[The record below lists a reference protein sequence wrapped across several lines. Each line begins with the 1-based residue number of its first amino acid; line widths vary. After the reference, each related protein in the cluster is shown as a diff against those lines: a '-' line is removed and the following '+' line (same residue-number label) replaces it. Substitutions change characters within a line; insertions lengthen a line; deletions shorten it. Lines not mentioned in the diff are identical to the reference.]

1 METLSSVFM
10 EYYQWLKAVHI
21 MSIIAWM
28 AGLLYLP
35 RLFVYHSE
43 NRASKEFVQVVK
55 LQEYRLFAYIMRP
68 AMLAS
73 IITGSMLIIAN
84 TAVFKSGMWIH
95 IKLTLV
101 VLLLIFHIA
110 CGVFA
115 SKMQRESCTLSPR
128 FFRVFN
134 EIPTL
139 LMIGIVLCAVLKF

>member
-1 METLSSVFM
+1 MEYLSSVFM

-73 IITGSMLIIAN
+73 VITGTMLIMAN
-84 TAVFKSGMWIH
+84 LAVFKSGVWIH

-101 VLLLIFHIA
+101 ALMLIFHIA
-110 CGVFA
+110 CGVLA

-134 EIPTL
+134 EVPTL

>member
-1 METLSSVFM
+1 MEYLSSVFM

-21 MSIIAWM
+21 MSVIAWM
-28 AGLLYLP
+28 AGLFYLP

-43 NRASKEFVQVVK
+43 NRNAVEFVNIVK

-73 IITGSMLIIAN
+73 IITGAMLIIAN

-101 VLLLIFHIA
+101 ALMLIFHIA
-110 CGVFA
+110 CGIFA
-115 SKMQRESCTLSPR
+115 SKMQRESCELSPR

-134 EIPTL
+134 EVPTL

>member
-1 METLSSVFM
+1 MEYLSSVFM

-21 MSIIAWM
+21 MSVIAWM
-28 AGLLYLP
+28 AGLFYLP

-43 NRASKEFVQVVK
+43 NRNAVEFVNIVK

-73 IITGSMLIIAN
+73 IITGAMLIIAN

-115 SKMQRESCTLSPR
+115 SKMQRESCELSPR

>member
-1 METLSSVFM
+1 MESVSGILM
-10 EYYQWLKAVHI
+10 SYYMWIKAVHI
-21 MSIIAWM
+21 MSVIAWM
-28 AGLLYLP
+28 AGLFYLP

-43 NRASKEFVQVVK
+43 NRNAVEFVNIVK

-101 VLLLIFHIA
+101 ALMLIFHIA
-110 CGVFA
+110 CGIFA
-115 SKMQRESCTLSPR
+115 SKMQRESCELSPR

>member
-1 METLSSVFM
+1 MESVSGILM
-10 EYYQWLKAVHI
+10 SYYMWIKAVHI

-28 AGLLYLP
+28 AGLFYLP

-43 NRASKEFVQVVK
+43 NRSAAEFVAIVK

-73 IITGSMLIIAN
+73 IITGAALIMAN
-84 TAVFKSGMWIH
+84 LEIFKSGMWIH

-101 VLLLIFHIA
+101 ALLLVFHIA
-110 CGVFA
+110 CGMLV
-115 SKMQRESCTLSPR
+115 SKMQQPSCALSGK
-128 FFRVFN
+128 FFRIFN

>member
-1 METLSSVFM
+1 MDLSA
-10 EYYQWLKAVHI
+10 YYQWFKALHI
-21 MSIIAWM
+21 ISISAWM
-28 AGLLYLP
+28 AGLFYLP

-43 NRASKEFVQVVK
+43 HRGVVDFVQIVK

-73 IITGSMLIIAN
+73 IFSGLLLLWLNPAI
-84 TAVFKSGMWIH
+84 FKSGMWIH

-101 VLLLIFHIA
+101 VFLLVYHIV
-110 CGVFA
+110 CGIIV
-115 SKMQRESCTLSPR
+115 SKMQKDACTLSGR

-139 LMIGIVLCAVLKF
+139 LAIGIVLCAVLKF

>member
-1 METLSSVFM
+1 MEYLSSVFM

-73 IITGSMLIIAN
+73 IITGAMLIIAN

-101 VLLLIFHIA
+101 ALMLIFHIA
-110 CGVFA
+110 CGIFA
-115 SKMQRESCTLSPR
+115 SKMQRESCELSPR

>member
-1 METLSSVFM
+1 MEYLSSVFM

-21 MSIIAWM
+21 MSVIAWM

-73 IITGSMLIIAN
+73 IITGAMLIIAN

-101 VLLLIFHIA
+101 ALMLIFHIA
-110 CGVFA
+110 CGIFA
-115 SKMQRESCTLSPR
+115 SKMQRESCELSPR

-134 EIPTL
+134 EVPTL

>member
-73 IITGSMLIIAN
+73 IITGAMLIIAN

-115 SKMQRESCTLSPR
+115 SKMQRESCELSPR

>member
-1 METLSSVFM
+1 MEYLSSVFM

-73 IITGSMLIIAN
+73 IITGAMLIIAN

-101 VLLLIFHIA
+101 ALMLIFHIA
-110 CGVFA
+110 CGIFA
-115 SKMQRESCTLSPR
+115 SKMQRESCELSPR

-134 EIPTL
+134 EVPTL

>member
-1 METLSSVFM
+1 MQAFSSMLM

-28 AGLLYLP
+28 AGLFYLP
-35 RLFVYHSE
+35 RLFVYHSQ
-43 NRASKEFVQVVK
+43 NRDSKEFVRIIK

-73 IITGSMLIIAN
+73 VITGVMLIMAN
-84 TAVFKSGMWIH
+84 TAIFKSGMWIH

-101 VLLLIFHIA
+101 ALLLIFHIA
-110 CGVFA
+110 CGIFA
-115 SKMQRESCTLSPR
+115 SKMQRETCTLSPR

>member
-1 METLSSVFM
+1 MESVSGILM
-10 EYYQWLKAVHI
+10 SYYMWIKAVHI
-21 MSIIAWM
+21 MSVIAWM

-73 IITGSMLIIAN
+73 IITGAMLIVAN
-84 TAVFKSGMWIH
+84 TAIFKSGMWIH

-101 VLLLIFHIA
+101 VLLLVFHIA

-115 SKMQRESCTLSPR
+115 SKMQRESCELSPR

>member
-1 METLSSVFM
+1 MEYLSSVFM

-21 MSIIAWM
+21 MSVIAWM
-28 AGLLYLP
+28 AGLFYLP

-73 IITGSMLIIAN
+73 VITGSMLIIAN
-84 TAVFKSGMWIH
+84 TAVFQSGMWIH

-134 EIPTL
+134 EVPTL

>member
-1 METLSSVFM
+1 MESVSGILM
-10 EYYQWLKAVHI
+10 SYYMWIKTVHI
-21 MSIIAWM
+21 MSVIAWM
-28 AGLLYLP
+28 AGLFYLP

-43 NRASKEFVQVVK
+43 NRSAVEFVNIVK

-73 IITGSMLIIAN
+73 IITGAALIAAN
-84 TAVFKSGMWIH
+84 LAIFKSGIWIH

-101 VLLLIFHIA
+101 VLLLVFHIA
-110 CGVFA
+110 CGMLV
-115 SKMQRESCTLSPR
+115 SKMQQPSCTLGGK
-128 FFRVFN
+128 FFRIFN

>member
-1 METLSSVFM
+1 MESVSGILM
-10 EYYQWLKAVHI
+10 SYYMWIKAVHI
-21 MSIIAWM
+21 MSVIAWM

-73 IITGSMLIIAN
+73 IITGAMLIVAN

>member
-1 METLSSVFM
+1 MEYLSSVFM

-43 NRASKEFVQVVK
+43 NRASKEFVNIVK

-73 IITGSMLIIAN
+73 IITGAMLIIAN

-101 VLLLIFHIA
+101 ALMLIFHIA
-110 CGVFA
+110 CGIFA
-115 SKMQRESCTLSPR
+115 SKMQRESCELSPR

-134 EIPTL
+134 EVPTL

>member
-1 METLSSVFM
+1 MQAFSSMLM

-28 AGLLYLP
+28 AGLFYLP

-43 NRASKEFVQVVK
+43 NRSAVEFVNIVK

-73 IITGSMLIIAN
+73 IITGAALIAAN
-84 TAVFKSGMWIH
+84 LAIFKSGIWIH

-101 VLLLIFHIA
+101 VLLLVFHIA
-110 CGVFA
+110 CGMLV
-115 SKMQRESCTLSPR
+115 SKMQQPSCTLGGK
-128 FFRVFN
+128 FFRIFN

>member
-1 METLSSVFM
+1 MEYLSSVFM

-73 IITGSMLIIAN
+73 IITGAMLIIAN
-84 TAVFKSGMWIH
+84 TAVFQSGMWIH

-115 SKMQRESCTLSPR
+115 SKMQRESCELSPR

>member
-1 METLSSVFM
+1 MEYLSSVFM

-73 IITGSMLIIAN
+73 IITGAMLIIAN

-101 VLLLIFHIA
+101 ALMLIFHIA
-110 CGVFA
+110 CGVLA

-134 EIPTL
+134 EVPTL

>member
-1 METLSSVFM
+1 MEYLSSVFM

-73 IITGSMLIIAN
+73 IITGAMLIIAN

-115 SKMQRESCTLSPR
+115 SKMQRESCELSPR